1 MTKLLNLSKSVRAE
15 RHGIEDSLRGAN
27 MKKIDSF
34 RNEYFFLSNF
44 YEAPV
49 FYDGIEFRNNEAAFQ
64 AQKVAPTQGEKPFID
79 PRREFV
85 GLNPS
90 EAKKLGR
97 RVRLRKDWES
107 VKVGIMKEI
116 VRAKFEQNKDLAEKL
131 IQTGNAILEEGNG
144 WGDRTWGTVNG
155 QGKNLLGKILMEVRE
170 ELKKKKE

>member
-1 MTKLLNLSKSVRAE
+1 MTDDEVVEFVKSVRAE

-49 FYDGIEFRNNEAAFQ
+49 FYDGVEFRNNEAAFQ
-64 AQKVAPTQGEKPFID
+64 AQKVAHTQGEKPFID

-85 GLNPS
+85 DLNPS

-97 RVRLRKDWES
+97 RVPLRKDWES

-170 ELKKKKE
+170 